1 MQLNT
6 ESVRRC
12 DDVFVLPGSLKRLIC
27 RWMLCGVDRAD
38 QLWAT
43 KAENIPVYA
52 NEAWCEQVFFLINKP
67 AKLSDYKTFLI
78 RCNAMFAKRNSS
90 ARTWGNVDAL
100 EFSFPCSRLHER
112 VGREAFRVSP
122 ANWRGS
128 PRSDEIFKS
137 EKWICPFSDLV
148 KVLNVDLEI
157 ILKLENSLK
166 KMHSEICPWKASHV
180 VLVTLQKKKS
190 RAKSKKIF
198 RRNWRAS

>member
-1 MQLNT
+1 MCLCCPVRWNAWFAGECFVVLTELISCEPPKLKIFLFMQMKLGA
-6 ESVRRC
+6 RR
-12 DDVFVLPGSLKRLIC
+12 
-27 RWMLCGVDRAD
+27 
-38 QLWAT
+38 
-43 KAENIPVYA
+43 
-52 NEAWCEQVFFLINKP
+52 FFLINKP

-166 KMHSEICPWKASHV
+166 KMHSEICPWQASHV

-190 RAKSKKIF
+190 RAKRKKIF